1 MICFVPIAD
10 RTWYNVK
17 QTLDAARGNHEA
29 AKKNVVSVRANL
41 DCFREEVK
49 AVEALKK

>member
-1 MICFVPIAD
+1 VICFVPIAD